1 MVAISWERVN
11 PSGAWRATWVASDG
25 FLESRV
31 FYGYTKSEATRIV
44 NNEIRLGKEKL
55 L

>member
-1 MVAISWERVN
+1 MVAISWERVH

-31 FYGYTKSEATRIV
+31 FYGYTKSEASRIV